1 MAAVASLRNWRP
13 FDPLPEQQ
21 VLSEVV
27 EPAVQC
33 AALFPL

>member
-13 FDPLPEQQ
+13 LDPLPEQQ
-21 VLSEVV
+21 VLSGVV
-27 EPAVQC
+27 EAAVQC